1 MIALLPRPWRRGVG
15 WEVLGMCWGR
25 VPGHELGGEPGEAL
39 ACATGVWT
47 GEWAGAWA
55 GKWAGAA
62 EALSVAAF

>member
-1 MIALLPRPWRRGVG
+1 MIALLPQSLRRVWGGV
-15 WEVLGMCWGR
+15 WLGC
-25 VPGHELGGEPGEAL
+25 VAESELGCGLGSGS
-39 ACATGVWT
+39 GVWT

>member
-1 MIALLPRPWRRGVG
+1 MNDCTPAAVVTAGCGP
-15 WEVLGMCWGR
+15 EDVLGC
-25 VPGHELGGEPGEAL
+25 ELGYELGSGP
-39 ACATGVWT
+39 GVWT